1 MSSVPPIQADLDA
14 IPVASF
20 DGKYGKDVGAVDNSK
35 AKHPASASSDQ
46 SGPEDDHYFGKNPF
60 SDPAV
65 AAHWR
70 DVYEKSRYE
79 CRHVFDPEMTW
90 TEEEE
95 KKLVRKI
102 DWRVCLWA
110 VSGHGINVCSL
121 QFI

>member
-1 MSSVPPIQADLDA
+1 MSLVPPIQADLDA
-14 IPVASF
+14 IPVASL
-20 DGKYGKDVGAVDNSK
+20 DDKYDKTARGIGDSK
-35 AKHPASASSDQ
+35 AKHSASASSNH
-46 SGPEDDHYFGKNPF
+46 SEPEDGHYFGKNPF
-60 SDPAV
+60 SDPAT

-95 KKLVRKI
+95 KRLVRKI

-110 VSGHGINVCSL
+110 VSTILTLS
-121 QFI
+121 FSF